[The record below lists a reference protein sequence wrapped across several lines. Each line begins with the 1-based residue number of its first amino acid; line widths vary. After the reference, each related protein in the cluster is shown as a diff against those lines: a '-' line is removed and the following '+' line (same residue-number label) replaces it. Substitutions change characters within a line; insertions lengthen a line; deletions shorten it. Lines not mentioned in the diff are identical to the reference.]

1 MAWEGLL
8 GPRSDIER
16 HFAWAKRYFGLKY
29 FQVQGWLNVMTYACC
44 TYIAMLAVVVVAYRC
59 QRPELARSRTNVL
72 AWA

>member
-1 MAWEGLL
+1 M
-8 GPRSDIER
+8 GPRTDMER

-29 FQVQGWLNVMTYACC
+29 FQVEGWLHVMTFACC
-44 TYIAMLAVVVVAYRC
+44 TYIAILAVAVVAYRC